1 VFEIFIKIDII
12 CVEMT
17 LSNTIKIERF
27 EPAATR
33 LRKNTENLISDFL
46 KRKSPDFINRHAQIL
61 DDYFFESFESSRV
74 GPKMGMEKNPYA
86 IIALGG
92 YGRKEQFIHSDV
104 DLLFLFEKYV
114 PDKAEHLIQEIVYP
128 LWDIGFEVGH
138 ATRSLKECV
147 KLAID
152 DIEVLTSLLDARF
165 VCGMSLLYSALMEN
179 LRKRFK
185 TRQLTK
191 IIEKL
196 VDISRSRHECFG
208 DSSYLLE
215 PNLKE
220 GQGGLRDYHTMLW
233 IARLKSNLKQFR
245 DLEYYGF
252 LSHDEFQ
259 NMRQALEF
267 IGNVRNCLHQLSGRK
282 CDQLYFEYQIKMAD
296 ALKFGKKNGQQPVER
311 FLGKLHSQMEFLK
324 QQHLMFL
331 YELGLFKNVKR
342 LRKTLKHTLI
352 KGLEITENG
361 MINFVSSED
370 ILRDP
375 NLMMKI
381 FEQSA
386 ILNIPLSAEAKRLV
400 REFGYL
406 IDEDFSSS
414 VLNIE
419 SFEEILSQPSS
430 TFNVLDEMLNTGFLT
445 RFISEF
451 REIANRIQYDEYH
464 LYPVDRHLLRT
475 VQNIKIFGT
484 SEGISKYPL
493 CGDIYKGLKKR
504 NLMLWAALLHDI
516 GKGKTGVS
524 HSITGA
530 EMARSILVKKGFKTK
545 DIDTVCFLIREHLLL
560 IKTATRRDL
569 NDEET
574 AILMARKIDDINHL
588 KMLYLLT
595 VADSMATG
603 PNAWS
608 DWTATLLRD
617 LFFKVLNIL
626 EKGELASREAVEV
639 VEKKKAKV
647 FGSEIK
653 RCSKNDLETLFN
665 FMSPRYLLYTPSDN
679 IVEHIELYKNIG
691 TADFIWNVKKT
702 PDSNTRTV
710 TICAKDRPGLFS
722 KIAGTFTL
730 NGLDILDAQIF
741 TWRNNIALDIF
752 EVNPPLDQ
760 IFEKERWQRAE
771 THLKSALSGDLDLKT
786 ALEEKI
792 TVYPPANRHVKS
804 RPHQISVD
812 NDSSSFFSIIEVFT
826 YDFPGLLY
834 VITDALFR
842 CGLDIWVAKIA
853 TKVDQVVD
861 VFYVRDF
868 DGQKVDSPNQVE
880 KIKTSIKE
888 VLPGFKT

>member
-1 VFEIFIKIDII
+1 
-12 CVEMT
+12 MA
-17 LSNTIKIERF
+17 LSNSKKIERL
-27 EPAATR
+27 EPAAER
-33 LRKNTENLISDFL
+33 LRKNTADLISGFL
-46 KRKSPDFINRHAQIL
+46 KRKSPRFIRRHAQIL

-74 GPKMGMEKNPYA
+74 GPKMGIEKNPYA

-92 YGRKEQFIHSDV
+92 YGRREQFVHSDV

-114 PDKAEHLIQEIVYP
+114 PDKAEYLVQEIVYP
-128 LWDIGFEVGH
+128 LWDLGFEVGH

-147 KLAID
+147 KLAMD
-152 DIEVLTSLLDARF
+152 DIEILTSLLDARF

-185 TRQLTK
+185 KRYSTK
-191 IIEKL
+191 IIKKL

-220 GQGGLRDYHTMLW
+220 GQGGLRDYHSMLW

-259 NMRQALEF
+259 TLSQALEF
-267 IGNVRNCLHQLSGRK
+267 IGNVRNCLHHLSGRK
-282 CDQLYFEYQIKMAD
+282 CDRLYFEYQVKMAD

-331 YELGLFKNVKR
+331 YELGLIKEIKPS
-342 LRKTLKHTLI
+342 RKVLKYGLT

-370 ILRDP
+370 ILREP
-375 NLMMKI
+375 NLLMKI
-381 FEQSA
+381 FEESA
-386 ILNIPLSAEAKRLV
+386 IVNVPLSAEARRLV
-400 REFGYL
+400 KEFAFL
-406 IDEDFSSS
+406 VNEEFSSS
-414 VLNIE
+414 ELNLE
-419 SFEEILSQPSS
+419 SFERILAKPSK
-430 TFNVLDEMLNTGFLT
+430 TFNVLDEMLNTGFLI
-445 RFISEF
+445 RFIPEF
-451 REIANRIQYDEYH
+451 KTVANRIQYDEYH

-475 VQNIKIFGT
+475 IQYLKSFGT
-484 SEGISKYPL
+484 SEGKQKYPL
-493 CGDIYKGLKKR
+493 CNDLYKGLKKR
-504 NLMLWAALLHDI
+504 NLLLWTALLHDI
-516 GKGKTGVS
+516 GKGETGVS
-524 HSITGA
+524 HSISGA
-530 EMARSILVKKGFKTK
+530 EIAASILLNKGFSTK
-545 DIDTVCFLIREHLLL
+545 DVEIVSFLIKEHLLL

-574 AILMARKIDDINHL
+574 AISCARKIKNINHL

-603 PNAWS
+603 PKAWS

-617 LFFKVLNIL
+617 LFFKISNVL
-626 EKGELASREAVEV
+626 EKGELATTEAVQV
-639 VEKKKAKV
+639 VEKKKAEV
-647 FGSEIK
+647 FESAISHDTEF
-653 RCSKNDLETLFN
+653 DLEKLFN
-665 FMSPRYLLYTPSDN
+665 FMSPRYLIYTPSES
-679 IVEHIELYKNIG
+679 IIEHIDLYINIG
-691 TADFIWNVKKT
+691 NQDFVWNITET

-760 IFEKERWQRAE
+760 IFEEERWQQAE
-771 THLKSALSGDLDLKT
+771 THLRSALSGDLQLKK
-786 ALEEKI
+786 ALKKKI
-792 TVYPPANRHVKS
+792 TVFQPTKRHVKS
-804 RPHQISVD
+804 RPHQINVD
-812 NDSSSFFSIIEVFT
+812 NDSSSFFTIIEVFT

-834 VITDALFR
+834 IITDALFE

-868 DGQKVDSPNQVE
+868 DGQKVDSPDQVE
-880 KIKTSIKE
+880 KIKTSIIE
-888 VLPGFKT
+888 VLPGLKT